1 MTEPLSNTSCK
12 GIPDEIQCNH
22 PGKKEGFCLLH
33 YSRGKLLELAKEK
46 CVRICDDAKRSCRN
60 ETFNN
65 KLKCEDCLRIIREKD
80 NKQYEER
87 KSSNACVMCGM
98 KLEKETKGI
107 KGNPVTKCQEC
118 YEKERS
124 IEQKRSREPRNQK
137 IENKLN
143 LAVYY
148 NKYTINASRR
158 NLEFTLSLEK
168 FTTLVESPCYYCKYM
183 NELEANGVDRIDSSI
198 GYIDSNVVP
207 ACETCNMMKGS
218 HAISDFAKHIVN
230 LYNTFA
236 KPFLEESEE
245 KEQLISEASPSRRLR
260 TNDIIGLYMN
270 KQLKKYID
278 LCISD
283 KRSQVY
289 IDKLTAATEYT
300 MIKEEFVIYLKKI
313 ARNEVRLTSDVLVEE
328 RQRVPRNEIKALLAA
343 NKVLDAVKLYEAVW
357 GYTKTIREDFTN
369 VAEGWNTLDGEQK
382 EKTLQALFIKYSNRR
397 NYHKK
402 SQSTS
407 ETSSIQ
413 PPLEPVLLSSTPF
426 TQASDPSSNTLSN
439 NTPTQWK
446 VSNIWKAFQTK
457 SEDIYKD
464 YLLSNNSIED
474 FENLWKSFVDSV
486 KDCIDKD
493 SKGAEPIIK
502 KFIIDL
508 RTIRHNSLCY
518 KKNTEKLLARDDRQH
533 WNSHSVLHAFKA
545 GDLSKFKAFTEEST
559 GEVAHSQQWC
569 KRWGGF
575 VDSVN
580 SESDTNKKRSLITKF
595 LTAQR
600 TKKYRENITTSNTSH

>member
-1 MTEPLSNTSCK
+1 MTEPLCNNSCK

-33 YSRGKLLELAKEK
+33 YPRGKLLELAKEK
-46 CVRICDDAKRSCRN
+46 GVRVCDDAKRSCRN

-65 KLKCEDCLRIIREKD
+65 KSKCEDCLRIIREKD

-87 KSSNACVMCGM
+87 KAANACVMCGI

-107 KGNPVTKCQEC
+107 NGKPVAKCEKC
-118 YEKERS
+118 YENERK
-124 IEQKRSREPRNQK
+124 IELNRTRSVRNYK
-137 IENKLN
+137 SENKLN
-143 LAVYY
+143 IPRYY
-148 NKYTINASRR
+148 DEYIRGASRR
-158 NLEFTLSLEK
+158 NLEFTQSLEK
-168 FTTLVESPCYYCKYM
+168 FTTLVESPCYYCKHI
-183 NELEANGVDRIDSSI
+183 NELEAIGVDRIDSTI

-218 HAISDFAKHIVN
+218 HAISDFAKHIIT
-230 LYNTFA
+230 LYKTFA

-245 KEQLISEASPSRRLR
+245 QEQLIAEASPSRRLR

-270 KQLKKYID
+270 KQLNKYID
-278 LCISD
+278 SCISD

-289 IDKLTAATEYT
+289 IDKLTTATAYT
-300 MIKEEFVIYLKKI
+300 MTKEEFVIYLKKI
-313 ARNEVRLTSDVLVEE
+313 ARNEVRLTSDVLIEE

-369 VAEGWNTLDGEQK
+369 VAEQWNILDVEQK

-402 SQSTS
+402 IQS
-407 ETSSIQ
+407 EASSIQ
-413 PPLEPVLLSSTPF
+413 SPLEAVPLSSTPF
-426 TQASDPSSNTLSN
+426 TQVPESPSSTLSM

-559 GEVAHSQQWC
+559 GEDADSQKWC
-569 KRWGGF
+569 KRWKEF
-575 VDSVN
+575 LDSVN
-580 SESDTNKKRSLITKF
+580 SESDTTKKRSLITKF

-600 TKKYRENITTSNTSH
+600 TNKYRENTTPSNTSP